1 VSRGIPANVGFLCDK
16 AAVLRDT
23 IKETGVF
30 SVIGVETPQFSDF
43 YRNFNGSFGSARL
56 KWLK

>member
-1 VSRGIPANVGFLCDK
+1 MSRGIPANVGFLCDK

-23 IKETGVF
+23 IKGTSVF

-43 YRNFNGSFGSARL
+43 YRNFNGR
-56 KWLK
+56 